1 MKKIYSLLAAVIFC
15 GGAAMAETSKSD
27 FEDIN
32 LGDKLYDNGET
43 AEGKFTSGD
52 FNFVNNYSLTEYG
65 PYFDGFTIS
74 ASTSTAFDSDSYLV
88 DQFNSCVGSGAGNSS
103 QYAVISWSSY
113 SDNRADAI
121 YHKDN
126 KLFTP
131 QSVALTNAAYAFN
144 VIRTGNNYSRKFTD
158 EDVFTLK
165 FLGYK
170 ENEATG
176 TSVEVNLAEAG
187 MLQFAWKTI
196 DLTDL
201 GEVDE
206 IRFEMTSTDS
216 GNWGMNTPA
225 FFCID
230 DFVAE
235 VSSVTSAKAVQ
246 AETTQAKA
254 VALFSADG
262 KEQSELQNGVNI
274 IMLSDGTIRKVYK

>member
-1 MKKIYSLLAAVIFC
+1 MRKIYSLLATVIFC
-15 GGAAMAETSKSD
+15 GAVAMAETSTSD

-32 LGDKLYDNGET
+32 LGENVYDMGES
-43 AEGKFTSGD
+43 ANGKFTSGD
-52 FNFVNNYSLTEYG
+52 FNFVNNYSVSEYG

-74 ASTSTAFDSDSYLV
+74 SSTSTAFDSDTYLV
-88 DQFNSCVGSGAGNSS
+88 DQFNSCVGSGADNSS

-113 SDNRADAI
+113 ASQPNAI
-121 YHKDN
+121 YHKEN

-144 VIRTGNNYSRKFTD
+144 VIRTGNYYSRKFTD
-158 EDVFTLK
+158 KDVFTLK

-206 IRFEMTSTDS
+206 IRFEMSSTDV
-216 GNWGMNTPA
+216 GDWGMNTPA
-225 FFCID
+225 YFCID
-230 DFVAE
+230 NFVAE
-235 VSSVTSAKAVQ
+235 ISNATSAKSTQTVVS
-246 AETTQAKA
+246 QAKA

-262 KEQSELQNGVNI
+262 TELSEFQSGLNI
-274 IMLSDGTIRKVYK
+274 IKLSDGTVRKVYK